1 MYVDTNGDG
10 NLNASDLVPYKS
22 PAPKWIIGHTST
34 GSYKEWDFSLTARAY
49 LGNYVY
55 NNVASNL
62 GNYKAVKGAAPAN
75 LESSVLKYGFT
86 GPQYFSDVYIEDA
99 SFLRLDNVSVG
110 YTFKN
115 LWEFKSVRVHGAIQ
129 NVFTSTKY
137 TGVDPVAGVNGID
150 NNLFPLSRTYSLGL
164 SVGF

>member
-1 MYVDTNGDG
+1 M
-10 NLNASDLVPYKS
+10 
-22 PAPKWIIGHTST
+22 
-34 GSYKEWDFSLTARAY
+34 WDFSLTARAY

-62 GNYKAVKGAAPAN
+62 GNYSVLKGASPGN
-75 LESSVLKYGFT
+75 LQSSVLTNGFT
-86 GPQYFSDVYIEDA
+86 KAQYFSDLYIEDA

-115 LWEFKSVRVHGAIQ
+115 LWDLRNVRIHGAVQ

-150 NNLFPLSRTYSLGL
+150 NNLFPLSRTYSLGI